1 MEKLTNKQVKQFAAY
16 GHVLYTRQPVN
27 GLQYLRKL
35 GYNAGVNGWNF
46 DVYEYEL
53 DILLI
58 GNHVPGYANYIEPSE
73 VENFIIKRLEEK
85 INNMDIVK
93 ERLIYELAALKENK
107 NNF

>member
-27 GLQYLRKL
+27 GLQYLKKL
-35 GYNAGVNGWNF
+35 GYNAGINGWNF

-58 GNHVPGYANYIEPSE
+58 GDHVPGYATYINSSE
-73 VENFIIKRLEEK
+73 VETFIIKRLQEK
-85 INNMDIVK
+85 IDNMDIVK
-93 ERLIYELAALKENK
+93 ERLIHELAILKENK

>member
-1 MEKLTNKQVKQFAAY
+1 MEKLTNKQVKRFASY

-27 GLQYLRKL
+27 GLQHLKKL

-58 GNHVPGYANYIEPSE
+58 GDHVPGYANYIESSE
-73 VENFIIKRLEEK
+73 VEKFIIKRLQEK
-85 INNMDIVK
+85 IDNMDIVK
-93 ERLIYELAALKENK
+93 ERLIYELANLKEQS
-107 NNF
+107 NNI